1 MTNDSLDQVN
11 GTIPKRR
18 EAKQASSQNGSA
30 PQGTA
35 PVPPGFPPDPKDLRP
50 CEHGF
55 MGGVVPEVYRPLK
68 RASSHPATLR
78 RKAEERGDA
87 FGYYLSLAAA
97 HPRGI
102 DLASSFERLAR
113 TIRRRAFSD
122 PDAFATEIINHG
134 LSTAGFVHFRLV
146 YYLDRLLSNYDL
158 GRDGDA
164 SLPKEVVELLMPA
177 LMRLDQ
183 HIGEMATMRAT
194 IARQAELARAKRIEN
209 DRAQADHRAEA
220 NGTAPETSNGVKPAA
235 NGTRRKAAPSKN
247 GRPKAAKAKDRL
259 ELTLEC
265 DQPNEQQVFARLATR
280 MGTISFDPHAE
291 SLPNEPTMPSS

>member
-1 MTNDSLDQVN
+1 MTNDSLDQVST
-11 GTIPKRR
+11 TIPNRR

-30 PQGTA
+30 PQRTA

-68 RASSHPATLR
+68 RARLAPRDAA
-78 RKAEERGDA
+78 AEGGGTGRSL
-87 FGYYLSLAAA
+87 GYYLSLAAA

-164 SLPKEVVELLMPA
+164 SLPTEVVEVLMPA
-177 LMRLDQ
+177 SCGSISTSARWPPCEPRSPGRPNWPAPSGSRT
-183 HIGEMATMRAT
+183 IGPRRIIEPKPMA
-194 IARQAELARAKRIEN
+194 
-209 DRAQADHRAEA
+209 
-220 NGTAPETSNGVKPAA
+220 GPETSNGVKPAA
-235 NGTRRKAAPSKN
+235 NGPAEKRHRARTADRRP
-247 GRPKAAKAKDRL
+247 PRL
-259 ELTLEC
+259 RI
-265 DQPNEQQVFARLATR
+265 DWN
-280 MGTISFDPHAE
+280 
-291 SLPNEPTMPSS
+291 